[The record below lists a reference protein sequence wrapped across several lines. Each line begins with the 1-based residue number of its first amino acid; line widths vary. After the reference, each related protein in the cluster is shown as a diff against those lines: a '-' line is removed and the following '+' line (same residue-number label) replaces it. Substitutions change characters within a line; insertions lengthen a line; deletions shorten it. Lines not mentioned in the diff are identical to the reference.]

1 MLQAEES
8 WVLRCPGQCYRQ
20 ILKHYLRSVISP
32 GEFEAPTTTRVQGS
46 LLPPQGPA
54 SAHVR
59 GNHLQCP
66 LPAAY
71 MQGPQDSRKNS
82 RKRGHFSSEVG
93 CIGEEED
100 QQRLDDADPLG
111 EACGQGQEEGKD

>member
-1 MLQAEES
+1 
-8 WVLRCPGQCYRQ
+8 
-20 ILKHYLRSVISP
+20 
-32 GEFEAPTTTRVQGS
+32 
-46 LLPPQGPA
+46 
-54 SAHVR
+54 
-59 GNHLQCP
+59 
-66 LPAAY
+66 

-82 RKRGHFSSEVG
+82 GERGHFSSEVG